1 MLSLRDNT
9 PYGILT
15 NLIRLLYQLSI
26 INYQLSINLIPMNDD
41 RPIIIRLEEVN
52 KTYGIGDT
60 LVKALDGVNLTIA
73 EGEYCSIM
81 GPSGSGKSSAMNIIG
96 CLDQPTSGHYYLD
109 KLDVSTVPDADLAKI
124 RNRKLGFIFQQFHLL
139 PQLTALDNVMLPMIY
154 GGLAQ
159 SERKERAV
167 VALEKVGLSNR
178 MANRPNQ
185 LSGGQQQRVA
195 IARAIVGE
203 PRVLLADEP
212 TGALDSRTT
221 QEVMDIFTQL
231 NESGITIVMV
241 THEPDVAKQTR
252 RIVWFRDGQVIH
264 SHLTPSDIYRVAMAG

>member
-1 MLSLRDNT
+1 
-9 PYGILT
+9 
-15 NLIRLLYQLSI
+15 
-26 INYQLSINLIPMNDD
+26 MNDTAS
-41 RPIIIRLEEVN
+41 IIIRLEDVN
-52 KTYGIGDT
+52 KTYGIEDT

-81 GPSGSGKSSAMNIIG
+81 GPSGSGKSSAMNVIG
-96 CLDQPTSGHYYLD
+96 CLDRPTSGHYYLD
-109 KLDVSTVPDADLAKI
+109 KLDVSTVPDAELAKI

-154 GGLAQ
+154 GGLPP

-195 IARAIVGE
+195 IARAIVSE

-221 QEVMDIFTQL
+221 QEVMDIFTGL
-231 NESGITIVMV
+231 NEAGITIVMV

-252 RIVWFRDGQVIH
+252 RIVWFKDGQVVH
-264 SHLTPSDIYRVAMAG
+264 SHLTPSDIYRVAMEVS

>member
-1 MLSLRDNT
+1 VNSDKSMTIDN
-9 PYGILT
+9 
-15 NLIRLLYQLSI
+15 RQ
-26 INYQLSINLIPMNDD
+26 
-41 RPIIIRLEEVN
+41 IIIRLEDVY
-52 KTYGIGDT
+52 KTYGIEET

-81 GPSGSGKSSAMNIIG
+81 GPSGSGKSTAMNIIG
-96 CLDQPTSGHYYLD
+96 CLDRPTSGHYYLD
-109 KLDVSTVPDADLAKI
+109 KLDVSTVRDAELAKT
-124 RNRKLGFIFQQFHLL
+124 RNRKLGFVFQQFHLL
-139 PQLTALDNVMLPMIY
+139 SQLTALENVMLPMIY
-154 GGLAQ
+154 GGIPIA
-159 SERKERAV
+159 ERQERAV
-167 VALEKVGLSNR
+167 IALERVGLSNR

-231 NESGITIVMV
+231 NETGITIVMV
-241 THEPDVAKQTR
+241 THEPDVAKQTQ
-252 RIVWFRDGQVIH
+252 RIVWFKDGQVVH
-264 SHLTPSDIYRVAMAG
+264 SHLKPNDIYHVAMAG

>member
-1 MLSLRDNT
+1 M
-9 PYGILT
+9 
-15 NLIRLLYQLSI
+15 
-26 INYQLSINLIPMNDD
+26 
-41 RPIIIRLEEVN
+41 IRLENIN
-52 KTYGIGDT
+52 KTYGIEDT
-60 LVKALDGVNLTIA
+60 LVKALDDVSLTIA
-73 EGEYCSIM
+73 EGEYCAIM

-109 KLDVSTVPDADLAKI
+109 KLDVSTVPDAELAKI

-139 PQLTALDNVMLPMIY
+139 PQLNALENVMLPMIY
-154 GGLAQ
+154 GGLNQ

-241 THEPDVAKQTR
+241 THEPDVAKQTK
-252 RIVWFRDGQVIH
+252 RIVWFKDGRVIH
-264 SHLTPSDIYRVAMAG
+264 SHLTPGEIYQVAMAG